1 MPPKELQSN
10 IYLFILSIYESDV
23 NKFFSKTVLKNWGN
37 EHKKKVHFSFY
48 LCCFRKIKI
57 SIAANVQ

>member
-37 EHKKKVHFSFY
+37 EHKKRF
-48 LCCFRKIKI
+48 I
-57 SIAANVQ
+57 SPFIYAVFEK

>member
-23 NKFFSKTVLKNWGN
+23 NKFSSKTVLKNWGN
-37 EHKKKVHFSFY
+37 EHKKGSF
-48 LCCFRKIKI
+48 LLLFMLFLKNK
-57 SIAANVQ
+57 NEN